1 MTEADVELINKIV
14 KIVLK
19 ALSGVKESVFDSK
32 KVTAVFTGGKVD
44 FEKSFA
50 QLINLDQ
57 KFNIEWRLIFS
68 KSAED
73 VLDCEKIAEELDA
86 DIVESKNLLG
96 SVKETDLIIIPVLTM
111 NSAAKLASHIL
122 DSYLLYYIF
131 KSLIMGVPVIAA
143 KNAADLNGKSWR
155 AKGLDGLSE
164 SILVDNQKHLQKL
177 SNYGIKV
184 VDALEIEKKA
194 VSIFDNKASNSVEKT
209 DFEGLELEG
218 NNASVQN
225 NQNISKESKESK
237 ENSAVL
243 DNKVIS
249 YKEIN
254 PLADSVEVVY
264 VRDDAVVTPYARDIA
279 ENKGMIICT
288 QQK

>member
-14 KIVLK
+14 KIVLNT
-19 ALSGVKESVFDSK
+19 LSGVKESVFESK

-44 FEKSFA
+44 LEKSLI
-50 QLINLDQ
+50 QLKSLDQ
-57 KFNIEWRLIFS
+57 RFNIDWQLIFS

-73 VLDCEKIAEELDA
+73 ILDCEKIAEELDG

-96 SVKETDLIIIPVLTM
+96 SVKDKDLIIVPVLTM

-122 DSYLLYYIF
+122 DSYLLYYVF

-143 KNAADLNGKSWR
+143 KNAADLNGDSWR
-155 AKGLDGLSE
+155 AKGLTGLTE
-164 SILVDNQKHLQKL
+164 NLLVDNQKHLQKL
-177 SNYGIKV
+177 SDYGIKV
-184 VDALEIEKKA
+184 VDAQEIEKSA
-194 VSIFDNKASNSVEKT
+194 ANIFDNKFSSSLEKSTAENLESTEDIASIKRS
-209 DFEGLELEG
+209 
-218 NNASVQN
+218 QN
-225 NQNISKESKESK
+225 VSKDNE

>member
-19 ALSGVKESVFDSK
+19 ALSGVKESVFDSQ

-50 QLINLDQ
+50 QLKNLDQ

-73 VLDCEKIAEELDA
+73 ILDCEKIAEELDA
-86 DIVESKNLLG
+86 DIVDSKNLLG
-96 SVKETDLIIIPVLTM
+96 SVKESDLIIIPVLTM

-143 KNAADLNGKSWR
+143 KNAADLNGNSWR

-164 SILVDNQKHLQKL
+164 SILADNQKHLQKL
-177 SNYGIKV
+177 SDYGIKV
-184 VDALEIEKKA
+184 VDAQEIGKSA
-194 VSIFDNKASNSVEKT
+194 ATIFDNKSLNSVEKPA
-209 DFEGLELEG
+209 ESIELNDEILS
-218 NNASVQN
+218 AQKVR
-225 NQNISKESKESK
+225 NISKESED
-237 ENSAVL
+237 NSAFL
-243 DNKVIS
+243 ENKVIS

-254 PLADSVEVVY
+254 PLADSIDVVY